1 MSKRNKEMPVD
12 ENGAEVFGWTGK
24 HIRIDL
30 SNKDIRVVP
39 NDPEIMKT
47 YLGARGLGI
56 KYMSDEVDPRIDALE
71 PNNKLIV
78 ATGPLT
84 CMPPSGNRTYF
95 VTKSPLTGGIANA
108 GVGGYF
114 GAELKFC
121 GYDFII
127 FEGKSP
133 EPVYLWIRNKKIQ
146 LRDAAHIWGKGTED
160 TEHIL
165 LAETDRMA
173 QTAAIGP
180 AGENLAR
187 IANVITGGVT
197 GARAAGRGGIG
208 AVMGSKNLKAIVTRG
223 NNGIKMA
230 DLTEF
235 NKNIAKIWKYWK
247 DPGPSC
253 AQGLSEHGT
262 IGVLSF
268 ANDLGILPTRN
279 FKTGVFE
286 GAEKING
293 DAFAEKYSA
302 RGEGPNKACFACPA
316 GCARLAK
323 VDHPK
328 YASKGEGPEY
338 ESIASLG
345 SVTGVD
351 NMPAVIKAAIMCND
365 MGMDTISSGA
375 TIGCAME
382 LFEIGALPEKD
393 VGYPLHF
400 GDADAVI
407 DLVAKMASREGFGW
421 IMGEG
426 SYRLGDR
433 YGHPELSMSVKKQEL
448 PNYDPRGVKGQGL
461 AFVTNN
467 RGGDHCRAEVNC
479 SEIYE
484 TTMLGYWTPETSQEM
499 DRFAIEGKVEMT
511 IHYQDYTA
519 WAYDSLGFCYFLLMD
534 TPEQDIL
541 DLLQSATGIDFGG
554 VEAMNTRGEKIFTME
569 RMFNLKA
576 GLSAKDDT
584 LPRRFLKEPMPEG
597 PCKGQVFEQD
607 QLLPDYYRMRK
618 WDENGVP
625 LPEKLKELGIEN

>member
-1 MSKRNKEMPVD
+1 MNTQTTEKKQQQ
-12 ENGAEVFGWTGK
+12 AQVFGWTGR
-24 HIRIDL
+24 HIRINL
-30 SNKDIRVVP
+30 TTADIQVIE
-39 NDPEIMKT
+39 NDPGIMKD
-47 YLGARGLGI
+47 YIGARGLGI
-56 KYMSDEVDPRIDALE
+56 KYMVDEVDPRVDALE
-71 PNNKLIV
+71 PKNKLIV

-84 CMPPSGNRTYF
+84 CMPPAGNRTYF

-133 EPVYLWIRNKKIQ
+133 KPVYLYIKNKKIQ
-146 LRDAAHIWGKGTED
+146 LRDAAHIWGKGTEA
-160 TEHIL
+160 TEEVLIG
-165 LAETDRMA
+165 ETDPMA
-173 QTAAIGP
+173 HTAAIGP
-180 AGENLAR
+180 AGENQAR
-187 IANVITGGVT
+187 IANVITGGVM

-208 AVMGSKNLKAIVTRG
+208 AVMGSKNLKALVVRG
-223 NNGIKMA
+223 NNGIRMA
-230 DLTEF
+230 DLPEF
-235 NKNIAKIWKYWK
+235 NKNIAKVWDYWA
-247 DPGPSC
+247 DPAPSC
-253 AQGLSEHGT
+253 AQGLGQHGT

-268 ANDLGILPTRN
+268 TNDLGILPTRN
-279 FKTGVFE
+279 FRTGVFE
-286 GAEKING
+286 GADKISG
-293 DAFAEKYSA
+293 DTFADKYSA
-302 RGEGPNKACFACPA
+302 RGHGPNKACFACPA

-328 YASKGEGPEY
+328 YATKGEGPEY
-338 ESIASLG
+338 ESVASLG
-345 SVTGVD
+345 SVTGCD
-351 NMPAVIKAAIMCND
+351 NLPAVIKASIMCND
-365 MGMDTISSGA
+365 MGMDTISAGA

-382 LFEIGALPEKD
+382 LFEIGALPESD
-393 VGYPLHF
+393 VGYPLNF
-400 GDADAVI
+400 GNADAVI
-407 DLVAKMASREGFGW
+407 DMVEKMATREGFGW

-426 SYRLGDR
+426 SYRLGER

-484 TTMLGYWTPETSQEM
+484 TTMLGYWTPETDKDM

-534 TPEQDIL
+534 TPEQDVV
-541 DLLQSATGIDFGG
+541 DLLESATGVDFGG
-554 VEAMNTRGEKIFTME
+554 VDAMNKRGEKIFTME
-569 RMFNLKA
+569 RVFNLKA

-584 LPRRFLKEPMPEG
+584 LPKRFLKEPMPEG

-607 QLLPDYYRMRK
+607 QLLPDYYRLRG
-618 WDENGVP
+618 WDESGIP
-625 LPEKLKELGIEN
+625 LPEKLAELGLSEQ